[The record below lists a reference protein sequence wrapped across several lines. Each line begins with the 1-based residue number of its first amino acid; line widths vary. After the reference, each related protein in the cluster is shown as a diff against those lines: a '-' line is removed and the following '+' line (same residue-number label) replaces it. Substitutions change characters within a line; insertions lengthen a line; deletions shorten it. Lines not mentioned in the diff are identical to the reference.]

1 MSQVAPQIDA
11 KNDAQKNEPQKNDTQ
26 TWGAFINGE
35 FAPAASG
42 RTFPTY
48 NPGNGAI
55 IGYLAE
61 CDEEDVDRAVRAA
74 VAAFPAWK
82 KRTGAA
88 RAKLLMKLAQ
98 LVEAHGPKLAELESL
113 NAGKPIR
120 DSRAIDAVTA
130 IDAIEYFAG
139 MATKI
144 QGETIPVPGP
154 YVNMTLREP
163 LGVIGGIIPWNYPLL
178 QAVWKIAPAIAAG
191 NTVVV
196 KPAEQACLSVMYLG
210 KLIAEAGIPA
220 GVVNIVPGF
229 GTGAGAA
236 LVAHHLVAKV
246 MFTGSSLT
254 GKRIA
259 AEAAN
264 TLKPVGLELGGKSAV
279 VVYEDAPI
287 DQAAQVAATAIFS
300 NQGQVCTAGSRLFLH
315 EKVHDKVLEKV
326 IEAAKRVKLGDQMDP
341 ATTMGPLISARQK
354 QRVQGYVDSG
364 KGDAKLAYEAEVPKS
379 LDKGF
384 FVGPTIFDAVQN
396 SMKIA
401 REEIF
406 GPVLS
411 VLTFKEETEALA
423 LANDCP
429 FGLAASVITRDIGR
443 AMRAAQAFEA
453 GNVWINTWGAVS
465 SMAPYGGYKSSGY
478 GREMGFSVMREVTQ
492 EKSVWVNVR

>member
-1 MSQVAPQIDA
+1 MSPVQPQAGA
-11 KNDAQKNEPQKNDTQ
+11 KAEPE

-35 FAPAASG
+35 FRPAASG
-42 RTFPTY
+42 RTFPTF
-48 NPGNGAI
+48 NPGSSEAI
-55 IGYLAE
+55 GHLAE
-61 CDEEDVDRAVRAA
+61 CDEEDVDRAVRAGL
-74 VAAFPAWK
+74 AAFPAWR

-88 RAKLLMKLAQ
+88 RAKALIKLAQ
-98 LVEAHGPKLAELESL
+98 LVEANGAKLAELESL

-144 QGETIPVPGP
+144 QGDTIPVPGP

-178 QAVWKIAPAIAAG
+178 QAVWKIVPAIAAG
-191 NTVVV
+191 NAVVL

-210 KLIAEAGIPA
+210 KLIAEAGIPP
-220 GVVNIVPGF
+220 GVVNIVPGY
-229 GTGAGAA
+229 GTGAGLA
-236 LVAHHLVAKV
+236 LVQHHMVAKV
-246 MFTGSSLT
+246 MFTGSTET
-254 GKRIA
+254 GRRIA
-259 AEAAN
+259 AEASA

-279 VVYEDAPI
+279 VVFEDAPI
-287 DQAAQVAATAIFS
+287 DQAAQIAATSIFS

-341 ATTMGPLISARQK
+341 ATTMGPLISAKQK
-354 QRVQGYVDSG
+354 GRVLGYIASG
-364 KGDAKLAYEAEVPKS
+364 KSDARIVYGGDEPKG

-384 FVGPTIFDAVQN
+384 FVGPAIFDQVQN

-411 VLTFKEETEALA
+411 VLTFKEEGEAFA

-429 FGLAASVITRDIGR
+429 YGLAASVITRDVGR
-443 AMRAAQAFEA
+443 AMRAAQTFEA
-453 GNVWINTWGAVS
+453 GNVWINAWGAVS
-465 SMAPYGGYKSSGY
+465 SMSPYGGYKNSGY
-478 GREMGFSVMREVTQ
+478 GREMGFAVMRELTQ

>member
-1 MSQVAPQIDA
+1 MSEAARQTIA
-11 KNDAQKNEPQKNDTQ
+11 KNEPE

-35 FAPAASG
+35 FAPAAG
-42 RTFPTY
+42 GKTFPTF
-48 NPGNGAI
+48 NPGNGEVV
-55 IGYLAE
+55 GHLAE
-61 CDEEDVDRAVRAA
+61 CEEEDVDRAVRAA
-74 VAAFPAWK
+74 LAAFPGWK
-82 KRTGAA
+82 RRTGAA
-88 RAKLLMKLAQ
+88 RAKLLIKLAQ
-98 LVEAHGPKLAELESL
+98 LVEAHGPKLADLESL

-120 DSRAIDAVTA
+120 DSKAIDAVTA

-144 QGETIPVPGP
+144 QGDTIQVPGP

-191 NTVVV
+191 NTVVL

-210 KLIAEAGIPA
+210 RLIAEAGIPP

-229 GTGAGAA
+229 GAGAGAA
-236 LVAHHLVAKV
+236 LVDHHMVAKI
-246 MFTGSSLT
+246 MFTGSSVT

-259 AEAAN
+259 AQAAN

-279 VVYEDAPI
+279 IVYEDAPV

-315 EKVHDKVLEKV
+315 EKLHDKVLEKV
-326 IEAAKRVKLGDQMDP
+326 IEQAKRVRLGDQMDP
-341 ATTMGPLISARQK
+341 STTMGPLISAKQK
-354 QRVQGYVDSG
+354 QRVLGYTASG
-364 KGDAKLAYEAEVPKS
+364 KADAKLVYGGEEPKG
-379 LDKGF
+379 LEKGF
-384 FVGPTIFDAVQN
+384 FVGPTIFDEVQN
-396 SMKIA
+396 SMTIA

-411 VLTFKEETEALA
+411 VLTFKEEAEALA

-465 SMAPYGGYKSSGY
+465 SMAPYGGYKNSGY

>member
-1 MSQVAPQIDA
+1 MSEAQLQPSA
-11 KNDAQKNEPQKNDTQ
+11 KVNVE

-35 FAPAASG
+35 FRPAASG
-42 RTFPTY
+42 KTFPTF
-48 NPGNGAI
+48 NPGNGEFIA
-55 IGYLAE
+55 YLAE
-61 CDEEDVDRAVRAA
+61 CDEEDVEAAVRAA
-74 VAAFPAWK
+74 LAAFPAWK
-82 KRTGAA
+82 KRTGGA

-98 LVEAHGPKLAELESL
+98 LVEANAGKLAELESL

-120 DSRAIDAVTA
+120 DSKAIDAVTA
-130 IDAIEYFAG
+130 IDALEYFAG

-178 QAVWKIAPAIAAG
+178 QAIWKIAPAIAAG

-210 KLIAEAGIPA
+210 KLITEAGIPA
-220 GVVNIVPGF
+220 GVVNIVPGY
-229 GTGAGAA
+229 GAVAGAA
-236 LVAHHLVAKV
+236 LVAHHMVAKV
-246 MFTGSSLT
+246 MFTGSTVT
-254 GKRIA
+254 GKHIA
-259 AEAAN
+259 AAAAN

-279 VVYEDAPI
+279 IVFDDAPA
-287 DQAAQVAATAIFS
+287 DQAAQIAAMAIFS

-315 EKVHDKVLEKV
+315 EKIHDKVLEKV
-326 IEAAKRVKLGDQMDP
+326 IDHAKRVKLGNQMDP
-341 ATTMGPLISARQK
+341 TTTMGPLISARQK
-354 QRVQGYVDSG
+354 ERVQGYIASG
-364 KGDAKLAYEAEVPKS
+364 KSDAKLVYSAEVPKG
-379 LDKGF
+379 LERGHF
-384 FVGPTIFDAVQN
+384 LGPTIFDQVQN

-411 VLTFKEETEALA
+411 VLTFNEEGEVLA

-429 FGLAASVITRDIGR
+429 YGLAASVITRDIGR

-453 GNVWINTWGAVS
+453 GNVWVNSWGAVS
-465 SMAPYGGYKSSGY
+465 SMAPYGGYKNSGY
-478 GREMGFSVMREVTQ
+478 GREMGFAVMRELTQ

>member
-1 MSQVAPQIDA
+1 MMSEAVKLQSIA
-11 KNDAQKNEPQKNDTQ
+11 NFEPES
-26 TWGAFINGE
+26 WGAFINGE
-35 FAPAASG
+35 FRAAASG
-42 RTFPTY
+42 KTFATF
-48 NPGNGAI
+48 NPGNGEVV
-55 IGYLAE
+55 GHLAE
-61 CDEEDVDRAVRAA
+61 CDEEDIDAAVRAA
-74 VAAFPAWK
+74 LAAFPGWRR
-82 KRTGAA
+82 RTAAA

-98 LVEAHGPKLAELESL
+98 LVEGHGAKLAELESI

-130 IDAIEYFAG
+130 IDALEYFAG

-144 QGETIPVPGP
+144 EGTTIPVPGP

-178 QAVWKIAPAIAAG
+178 QAIWKIAPAIAAG

-210 KLIAEAGIPA
+210 RLCAEAGIPP
-220 GVVNIVPGF
+220 GVVNIVPGY
-229 GTGAGAA
+229 GAVAGAA
-236 LVAHHLVAKV
+236 LVAHHMVAKI
-246 MFTGSSLT
+246 MFTGSTAT

-279 VVYEDAPI
+279 IVYDDAPI
-287 DQAAQVAATAIFS
+287 DQAAQTASMAIFS

-315 EKVHDKVLEKV
+315 EKIHDKVLEKV
-326 IEAAKRVKLGDQMDP
+326 IENAKKVRLGYQMDP
-341 ATTMGPLISARQK
+341 NTTMGPLISAKQK
-354 QRVQGYVDSG
+354 ERVLGYIASG
-364 KGDAKLAYEAEVPKS
+364 KADAKLVYGGEEPKD
-379 LDKGF
+379 LKGGHY
-384 FVGPTIFDAVQN
+384 VGPTVFDQVQN

-411 VLTFKEETEALA
+411 VLTFKEEGEALA

-429 FGLAASVITRDIGR
+429 YGLAATVMTRDTGR
-443 AMRAAQAFEA
+443 AMRAVQAFEA
-453 GNVWINTWGAVS
+453 GNVWVNTWGAVS
-465 SMAPYGGYKSSGY
+465 SMAPYGGYKNSGY
-478 GREMGFSVMREVTQ
+478 GREMGFSVIREVTQ
-492 EKSVWVNVR
+492 EKNVWLSVR

>member
-1 MSQVAPQIDA
+1 MSEAQAGA
-11 KNDAQKNEPQKNDTQ
+11 KPNVE
-26 TWGAFINGE
+26 TWGALINGE
-35 FAPAASG
+35 FRPAASG
-42 RTFPTY
+42 KSFPTF
-48 NPGNGAI
+48 NPGNGEVIA
-55 IGYLAE
+55 YLAE
-61 CDEEDVDRAVRAA
+61 CDEEDIDAAVRAA
-74 VAAFPAWK
+74 LAAFPAWK

-98 LVEAHGPKLAELESL
+98 LVEQNGAKLAELESL

-120 DSRAIDAVTA
+120 DSKAIDAVTA
-130 IDAIEYFAG
+130 IDALEYFAG

-144 QGETIPVPGP
+144 QGDTIPVPGP
-154 YVNMTLREP
+154 YINMTLREP

-196 KPAEQACLSVMYLG
+196 KPAEQACLSVMFFG
-210 KLIAEAGIPA
+210 KLCVEAGIPP

-229 GTGAGAA
+229 GAVAGAA
-236 LVAHHLVAKV
+236 LVDHHMVAKV
-246 MFTGSSLT
+246 MFTGSTMT

-259 AEAAN
+259 AQAAN

-279 VVYEDAPI
+279 LVFEDAPI
-287 DQAAQVAATAIFS
+287 DQAAQVAAMSIFS
-300 NQGQVCTAGSRLFLH
+300 NMGQVCTAGSRLFLH

-326 IEAAKRVKLGDQMDP
+326 IENAKKIRLGDQMDP
-341 ATTMGPLISARQK
+341 STTMGPLISAKQK
-354 QRVQGYVDSG
+354 ERVTGYIESG
-364 KGDAKLAYEAEVPKS
+364 KADAKLVHSTEIPKG
-379 LDKGF
+379 LEKGHY
-384 FVGPTIFDAVQN
+384 VGPTIFDSVQN

-411 VLTFKEETEALA
+411 VLTFKEEAEALA

-429 FGLAASVITRDIGR
+429 YGLAASVITRDVGR

-453 GNVWINTWGAVS
+453 GNVWVNTWGAVS
-465 SMAPYGGYKSSGY
+465 SLAPYGGYKNSGY
-478 GREMGFSVMREVTQ
+478 GREMGFSVMRELTQ